1 MVAPF
6 KDDLDYLEP
15 EEVARWIINL
25 DQSNDSG
32 RCVDITFKD
41 AK

>member
-6 KDDLDYLEP
+6 NDELDYLEP
-15 EEVARWIINL
+15 EDVARWIINL
-25 DQSNDSG
+25 DQSDNPG
-32 RCVDITFKD
+32 KCVDITFKD